1 MDTSTAEASAKLFTD
16 IFGKDRRPED
26 VKFNHVPKVTMFA
39 EHLPKSLKLHISQST
54 RAKPVV
60 FRPTQVDPSVYYQAF
75 ASATASAVALLL
87 SCVVAVCTG
96 FTHLYVYIYIYIYIY
111 I

>member
-60 FRPTQVDPSVYYQAF
+60 YRPTQVDPSVYHQAF

-87 SCVVAVCTG
+87 SLVLWRCAQGSHTCI
-96 FTHLYVYIYIYIYIY
+96 LIYIHIYT
-111 I
+111 